1 MDWMPLTSDKVTL
14 IADAI
19 GYTGQAE
26 KASVLYENLTSVK
39 CALEDKVKFILVHWG
54 WNGTVKEK
62 AKSL

>member
-39 CALEDKVKFILVHWG
+39 YVLEDKVKFILSH
-54 WNGTVKEK
+54 
-62 AKSL
+62 

>member
-39 CALEDKVKFILVHWG
+39 YHFITLGMEWYSQGNVHSFYRR
-54 WNGTVKEK
+54 NK
-62 AKSL
+62 